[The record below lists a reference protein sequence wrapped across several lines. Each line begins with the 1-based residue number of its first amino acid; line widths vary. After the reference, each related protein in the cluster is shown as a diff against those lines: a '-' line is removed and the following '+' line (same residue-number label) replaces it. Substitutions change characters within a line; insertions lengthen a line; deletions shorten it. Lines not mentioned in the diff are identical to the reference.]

1 MRKKLFGIISA
12 LAICLVI
19 SIAVLILPMGSED
32 PEGAYANP
40 VSISMT
46 C

>member
-19 SIAVLILPMGSED
+19 TISILIIPMGSED
-32 PEGAYANP
+32 PEGAFANP
-40 VSISMT
+40 VNITMT